1 MRRVVVAIGLLIV
14 THGVLSGQNQ
24 TARTLTSNDII
35 TRIGGEVDVRNV
47 IAAVLTHAMQGHRR
61 EYFLASQMRAE
72 WLPVVQGVEYVR
84 LADEE
89 IAAHLAACGRYW
101 IVGLERSGN
110 VVSMRLGQRCGGTVL
125 EYIVSFDGR
134 EWRLGSPDA
143 GKNGSGWGP
152 GIGSGFFGGRPP
164 ECVCP

>member
-1 MRRVVVAIGLLIV
+1 MAVRRIAVAIWSLIL
-14 THGVLSGQNQ
+14 TAGIVLGQNQ

-35 TRIGGEVDVRNV
+35 ARIGSEVDVRNV
-47 IAAVLTHAMQGHRR
+47 MARVLSHAMQGGRR

-84 LADEE
+84 LADDE
-89 IAAHLAACGRYW
+89 IAAHLSACGRYW
-101 IVGLERSGN
+101 IIGLERSGN

-134 EWRLGSPDA
+134 EWRLGPPDL
-143 GKNGSGWGP
+143 GKNGWGP